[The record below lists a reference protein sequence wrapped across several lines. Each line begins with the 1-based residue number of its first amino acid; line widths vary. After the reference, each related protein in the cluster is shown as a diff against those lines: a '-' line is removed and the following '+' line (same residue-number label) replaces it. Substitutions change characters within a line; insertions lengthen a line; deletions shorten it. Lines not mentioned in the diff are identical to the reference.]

1 MVKCHEFVGDRPCQ
15 GRIRWHRHAAFGLVP
30 YCNRHKNEW
39 QARNPNATGTLWSE
53 TMTEIPSDP
62 YTHWRRRAETAEAEV
77 ARLNMEMEA
86 YRQKL
91 TPKDVE
97 AMTAVIK
104 ALTEEKAR
112 RSQSDA
118 QKGLKD
124 GT

>member
-1 MVKCHEFVGDRPCQ
+1 MSGEQ
-15 GRIRWHRHAAFGLVP
+15 
-30 YCNRHKNEW
+30 
-39 QARNPNATGTLWSE
+39 
-53 TMTEIPSDP
+53 PSDP

-104 ALTEEKAR
+104 ALNAEKAAR
-112 RSQSDA
+112 PLKHATWFDGGYLDNGHCSFMWARNGAGACCRLAHGHAGPHMDDSQSDR
-118 QKGLKD
+118 
-124 GT
+124 GTEHD

>member
-1 MVKCHEFVGDRPCQ
+1 MSGEHP
-15 GRIRWHRHAAFGLVP
+15 A
-30 YCNRHKNEW
+30 
-39 QARNPNATGTLWSE
+39 
-53 TMTEIPSDP
+53 DP

-104 ALTEEKAR
+104 ALQAAKFNDGACQHEWHFNGLSHG
-112 RSQSDA
+112 SQSCGKCPA
-118 QKGLKD
+118 EREIR
-124 GT
+124 